1 MKRLADHRRSNTH
14 LAALFFAPTGFIVAL
29 GIALILSLLNS
40 SALRLD
46 QAQQSAED
54 RLAQSVVTTLVTAL
68 KKSVADYAN
77 WDDMYDQFV
86 TQPDAQWAKEN
97 LGPYAVDA
105 FGLSHILV
113 LAADGS
119 IKYDFTPQAG
129 TDGRPDPSEIAALQG
144 FAQSAMNSWQ
154 AGAIRPIG
162 GAVGIHGQP
171 HLVAISPIAV
181 NSEARKAL
189 GQTPRNSL
197 IFVQDLDES
206 RLAAIGSDFGL
217 TGLRTTFGADGILPL
232 ADPLNTPGIVSLV
245 WTRSQ
250 VGSQF
255 VSDAIPSIVLV
266 GAAVIVSIAFLGFG
280 WAVIVRRIGEGARAA
295 EQANHSKSQFVA
307 NMTHELRTPLNA
319 IIGFSEIMSR
329 ETMGPMSNPK
339 YKEYAFD
346 IVSSGKHLLG
356 IVNNILLFSKIEAG
370 RIDIEVERLDL
381 EQAVSDVVRIM
392 KIEAARRQV
401 RLVLEPFHAAV
412 MVSADLQSLKQ
423 ILFNVIGNAIKFSN
437 EGGEVR
443 VAFGGVMA
451 GGTCRLQIVD
461 HGCGI
466 PEKVLSEIGTAFVQ
480 ADNTY
485 ARKHQGTGLGLAICF
500 GLADHMGATVEV
512 ASVENVGTTVSIVL
526 PINRAGAATAGST
539 PVPDRNA
546 SVAA

>member
-1 MKRLADHRRSNTH
+1 MKRLADHRRSNAQ

-29 GIALILSLLNS
+29 GILLILSLLNS

-68 KKSVADYAN
+68 EKSVADYAN
-77 WDDMYDQFV
+77 WDDMYDQF
-86 TQPDAQWAKEN
+86 TAQPDAQWAREN

-113 LAADGS
+113 LASDGS
-119 IKYDFTPQAG
+119 IKYDFSPQPV
-129 TDGRPDPSEIAALQG
+129 TDGRPDPAEIAALSR
-144 FAQSAMNSWQ
+144 FAQSAMESWQ
-154 AGAIRPIG
+154 AGTIRPIG
-162 GAVGIHGQP
+162 GAVSIHGQP

-181 NSEARKAL
+181 NSEARRAL

-206 RLAAIGSDFGL
+206 RLAVIGSDFGL
-217 TGLRTTFGADGILPL
+217 TDLRTTFGADGILPL
-232 ADPLNTPGIVSLV
+232 PDPLDTPGIVSLV
-245 WTRSQ
+245 WSRSQ

-255 VSDAIPSIVLV
+255 VSDAMPSILLV
-266 GAAVIVSIAFLGFG
+266 GAAVIVLIAFLGFG
-280 WAVIVRRIGEGARAA
+280 WAVIVRSIGQGARAA
-295 EQANHSKSQFVA
+295 EAANHSKGQFVA

-329 ETMGPMSNPK
+329 ETLGPISNPK
-339 YKEYAFD
+339 YKEYASD
-346 IVSSGKHLLG
+346 IASSGQHLLG
-356 IVNNILLFSKIEAG
+356 IVNDILLYSKIEAG
-370 RIDIEVERLDL
+370 RLDVEVEPLNL
-381 EQAVSDVVRIM
+381 EQTVSDVVRIM
-392 KIEAARRQV
+392 TIEAARRHV

-412 MVSADLQSLKQ
+412 TVSADLQSLKQ
-423 ILFNVIGNAIKFSN
+423 ILFNVIGNALKFSN
-437 EGGEVR
+437 ENGEVR

-451 GGTCRLQIVD
+451 GGMCRLQVVD
-461 HGCGI
+461 QGCGI
-466 PEKVLSEIGTAFVQ
+466 PESVLSELGNAFVQ

-500 GLADHMGATVEV
+500 GLADHMGASLEV

-526 PINRAGAATAGST
+526 PIYRASAST
-539 PVPDRNA
+539 VTPASVPERNA